1 MQEIVADARRWWLLA
16 AMGAILG
23 VILLDE
29 TVVGVALATIKSDL
43 AMSDVAS
50 HWIVNVYML
59 VLAGLAAAAGKWGD
73 IAGHKTVM
81 NTGLSIFGLA
91 SVACGFSQSGVELI
105 AMRGIQGVGAA
116 VIFPSSLAMVTI
128 AFPERQRGLALGI
141 YGAIG
146 TVFLA
151 LGPLVGGFF
160 TDVLSWRWIFWVNPP
175 IVVAAGSIVLATWIE
190 PPRTGAA
197 ERIDR
202 SGLLLLVGGM
212 SMVVFATMQGPDWG
226 WTNPAIYLQLVV
238 GTILLVAFTIV
249 ERRKTAPLIDV
260 TLFANPTFAGCNLII
275 FSAQF
280 TKMAVFVFGAVYL
293 QVALKMDPLIAGLAL
308 LPTVAPQ
315 PFTAPLAGYAAD
327 HFGVRWPSLGGL
339 VFMLA
344 GLAWVAIAMAWN
356 AYALILPGLLLW
368 GLSMAFLF
376 VPPQRAVMN
385 AVPPDKHGQ
394 AGGIAMSSQLL
405 GATVGMAVSSSLF
418 TTTGSFQVV
427 FFANAAFTL
436 IVLVTAWLTVERPA
450 REAAAPVQHG
460 P

>member
-1 MQEIVADARRWWLLA
+1 MQGIDADGRRWWLLA

-29 TVVGVALATIKSDL
+29 TVVGVALPTIQADL
-43 AMSDVAS
+43 AISAVAS

-73 IAGHKTVM
+73 IAGHTTVM
-81 NTGLSIFGLA
+81 NTGLLIFGLA
-91 SVACGFSQSGVELI
+91 SVACGFSQSGAELI

-116 VIFPSSLAMVTI
+116 VIFPSSLAMVAI

-175 IVVAAGSIVLATWIE
+175 IVLAAVLIVLATWIE
-190 PPRTGAA
+190 PPRAGAA
-197 ERIDR
+197 ERVDR
-202 SGLLLLVGGM
+202 TGLLLLVGGI
-212 SMVVFATMQGPDWG
+212 SMAVFATMQGPDWG
-226 WTNPAIYLQLVV
+226 RANPAIWLLLVA
-238 GTILLVAFTIV
+238 GTVLLVAFTIF
-249 ERRKTAPLIDV
+249 ERRNTAPLIEV
-260 TLFANPTFAGCNLII
+260 NLIANPTFAGCNLVI

-280 TKMAVFVFGAVYL
+280 TKMAVFVFGALYL
-293 QVALKMDPLIAGLAL
+293 QDALKMNPLMAGLAL

-315 PFTAPLAGYAAD
+315 PFTAPLAGHAAD
-327 HFGVRWPSLGGL
+327 RFGARWPSLGGL

-344 GLAWVAIAMAWN
+344 GLTWVAIAMAWD

-385 AVPPDKHGQ
+385 AVLADKRGQ
-394 AGGIAMSSQLL
+394 AGGIAMSSRLL
-405 GATVGMAVSSSLF
+405 GATVGMAVCSSLF

-427 FFANAAFTL
+427 FFANAAFTF

-450 REAAAPVQHG
+450 NTASVPARHQ
-460 P
+460 